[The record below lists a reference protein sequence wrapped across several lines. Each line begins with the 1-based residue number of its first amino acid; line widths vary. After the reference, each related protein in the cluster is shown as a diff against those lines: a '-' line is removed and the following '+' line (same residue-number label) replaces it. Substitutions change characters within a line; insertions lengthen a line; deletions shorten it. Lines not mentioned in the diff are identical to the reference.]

1 MTVDHDLSPDSTFE
15 DGSTVSTTLPPTP
28 PPASPPAERATTPSW
43 PRRAAFGG
51 LLVAVAIG
59 GGAAGAA
66 ITAATDQS
74 GATNVAAVDLTGAGT
89 QPTEPLAQV
98 AAAVQPSV
106 VSVKVTTPQGGA
118 EGSGVILD
126 SNGTIVT
133 NNHVV
138 ASATDVTVSFADGST
153 ASATVVGT
161 DPANDL
167 AVIKAENVSGL
178 TPVTLG
184 TTDSVH
190 VGDSVLAIGSPLG
203 LEGSVTSGIVSA
215 LHRTVDL
222 SGNEGSTA
230 LVGDAIQ
237 TDAAINPGNS
247 GGALVDSQGRLIGIN
262 TAIAGLGATSGQ
274 SGNIGVGFAIPVD
287 EVRRVTTAL
296 IAGETPTHAVLG
308 VQISDSPDGGALIQ
322 VVEPGSGAAK
332 AGLQVGDRVVK
343 VDDRTVDTGTDL
355 AGAIR
360 SHAPGDTVTVTYVR
374 NGQEQ
379 TTKVTLDSAS

>member
-1 MTVDHDLSPDSTFE
+1 MTVDHDLSTGSTFE
-15 DGSTVSTTLPPTP
+15 DGSTVSSTLPLTP

-184 TTDSVH
+184 TTESVH

-332 AGLQVGDRVVK
+332 AGLQAGDRVVK

-360 SHAPGDTVTVTYVR
+360 SHVPGDTVTVTYVR